1 MGFAWHSRGR
11 LWIGRSG
18 RAAHMGKGIFITGT
32 GTDVGKTYVTA
43 LLVKAL
49 QEAGAKAAYYKAA
62 ASGNQR
68 DGQGRLVP
76 GDAVW
81 VKEVS
86 GIAQPLETMIP
97 YVYEDAVS
105 PHLAARKEGNPVEP
119 FVVLQGYH
127 RLRREYGYVTM
138 EGSGGILCPLR
149 WENGKG
155 LWLEDVAKELQLP
168 CLVVA
173 DAGLGTI
180 NSTVLTLEYLNQK
193 GIAAKGVILN
203 RFHPGNEMELDN
215 LRMIERRGAVPV
227 VACVQEHAEKIE
239 LAPERLMSLYE

>member
-1 MGFAWHSRGR
+1 
-11 LWIGRSG
+11 
-18 RAAHMGKGIFITGT
+18 MGKGIFITGT

-155 LWLEDVAKELQLP
+155 LWLGAAPALP
-168 CLVVA
+168 CSSRRRTWDDKQHSA
-173 DAGLGTI
+173 DI
-180 NSTVLTLEYLNQK
+180 
-193 GIAAKGVILN
+193 GI
-203 RFHPGNEMELDN
+203 PE
-215 LRMIERRGAVPV
+215 
-227 VACVQEHAEKIE
+227 
-239 LAPERLMSLYE
+239 PERDCSKGGYSEPLPSRQ